1 MVGLAIAATTWLLA
15 AAGGLLFLGIL
26 IRVTLGLI
34 ARLKDL
40 NRTLAGAQGEI
51 AAALAD
57 INAEMERV
65 SEGLTGIRERRGGQ
79 EHR

>member
-1 MVGLAIAATTWLLA
+1 MAGLAIAATTWLLA

-65 SEGLTGIRERRGGQ
+65 SEGLTGIRERRGGEEQ
-79 EHR
+79 R

>member
-1 MVGLAIAATTWLLA
+1 MAGLAIAATTWLLA